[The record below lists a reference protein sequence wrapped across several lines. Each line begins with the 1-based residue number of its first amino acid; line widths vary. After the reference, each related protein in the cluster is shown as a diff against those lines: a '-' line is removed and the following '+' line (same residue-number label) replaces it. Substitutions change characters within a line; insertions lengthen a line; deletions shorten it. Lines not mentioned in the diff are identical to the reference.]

1 MMINKKLIF
10 VAETEIDDVKIA
22 AYTATLNPDTGEMN
36 IVTRNIDNEKCKLYR
51 DTVRAERAEFEDF
64 AYDIQDRLA

>member
-1 MMINKKLIF
+1 MLNNKKIVF
-10 VAETEIDDVKIA
+10 IADTVIDGVKIA
-22 AYTATLNPDTGEMN
+22 SYTATLNPDTGEMN
-36 IVTRNIDNEKCKLYR
+36 IATRNIDNAKCKLYR